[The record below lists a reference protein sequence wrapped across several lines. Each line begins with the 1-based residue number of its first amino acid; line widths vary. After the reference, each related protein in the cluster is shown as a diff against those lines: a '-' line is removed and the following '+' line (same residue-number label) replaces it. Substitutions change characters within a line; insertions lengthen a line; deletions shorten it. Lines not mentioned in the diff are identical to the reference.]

1 MTFTTARGEETT
13 SVRGVSATSAAGS
26 AGVTETA
33 KSLEENISL
42 VHPDGTTDTSA
53 YTAPVKLGNNVQN
66 MQMQLDG
73 TLYQFPFPVS
83 ELLADAGQETD
94 GSMYEKNEDE
104 GYIDYTL
111 RYLGKKMTD
120 GV

>member
-53 YTAPVKLGNNVQN
+53 YTAPVKLGNNVQD

-83 ELLADAGQETD
+83 ELLADAGQETKARCMKRMRMRD
-94 GSMYEKNEDE
+94 
-104 GYIDYTL
+104 ILTTL
-111 RYLGKKMTD
+111 CAIWVKR
-120 GV
+120 